1 MWLRQ
6 IQKIARCTKQ
16 LQNIESNHKPLFI
29 KKYVH
34 HQHYSSFFPPC
45 KIRFNNQINRNKY
58 CQQCNYSAATKKVL
72 KKLESNVIKIPRD
85 KIKKTFS
92 RSGGKGGQNVNKVE
106 TKVTLRFN
114 VKTCDW
120 LPDDIKERLKEQQKF
135 RINKSN
141 EFLITSEKHR
151 TQHRNLMDAYEK
163 LQQIVDRASIEPKDR
178 EAWQGIGEK
187 GKQLRRTMKAKRKS
201 RKKFRS
207 KNFKDY

>member
-1 MWLRQ
+1 MAAN
-6 IQKIARCTKQ
+6 IAFVSSSQSKF
-16 LQNIESNHKPLFI
+16 IASEKSVPFSNA
-29 KKYVH
+29 
-34 HQHYSSFFPPC
+34 S
-45 KIRFNNQINRNKY
+45 NN
-58 CQQCNYSAATKKVL
+58 
-72 KKLESNVIKIPRD
+72 NVISICIR
-85 KIKKTFS
+85 TNRFS
-92 RSGGKGGQNVNKVE
+92 ERIVNQNDQ
-106 TKVTLRFN
+106 TS
-114 VKTCDW
+114 
-120 LPDDIKERLKEQQKF
+120 
-135 RINKSN
+135 INKSN

>member
-1 MWLRQ
+1 M
-6 IQKIARCTKQ
+6 
-16 LQNIESNHKPLFI
+16 
-29 KKYVH
+29 
-34 HQHYSSFFPPC
+34 
-45 KIRFNNQINRNKY
+45 NKY

-141 EFLITSEKHR
+141 EFLITSLKNIV
-151 TQHRNLMDAYEK
+151 RN
-163 LQQIVDRASIEPKDR
+163 IVI
-178 EAWQGIGEK
+178 
-187 GKQLRRTMKAKRKS
+187 
-201 RKKFRS
+201 
-207 KNFKDY
+207 